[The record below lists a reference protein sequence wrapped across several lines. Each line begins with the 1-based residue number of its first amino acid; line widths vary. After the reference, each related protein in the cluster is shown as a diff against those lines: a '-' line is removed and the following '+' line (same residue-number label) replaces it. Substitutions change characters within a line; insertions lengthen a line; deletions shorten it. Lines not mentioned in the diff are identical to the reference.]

1 MSFPGAGPEA
11 SSVHVTTLRFTERV
25 ATSRPLLGSYF
36 NPLKRIGGT
45 LTPAIISDQET
56 EV

>member
-36 NPLKRIGGT
+36 NPLKRFGGT